1 MGRHDCGHKKCK
13 LTTKPFNPTF
23 HVESSHMFW
32 LTELSSKLIDVS
44 ILHWCWQVVPDLEK
58 FMESMNQK
66 MATIYE
72 NIKVLENPANP
83 PPMERYTLKL

>member
-1 MGRHDCGHKKCK
+1 MLYTLKVYQDK
-13 LTTKPFNPTF
+13 
-23 HVESSHMFW
+23 S
-32 LTELSSKLIDVS
+32 D
-44 ILHWCWQVVPDLEK
+44 CWQVVPDLER

-83 PPMERYTLKL
+83 PPMERYSLKL